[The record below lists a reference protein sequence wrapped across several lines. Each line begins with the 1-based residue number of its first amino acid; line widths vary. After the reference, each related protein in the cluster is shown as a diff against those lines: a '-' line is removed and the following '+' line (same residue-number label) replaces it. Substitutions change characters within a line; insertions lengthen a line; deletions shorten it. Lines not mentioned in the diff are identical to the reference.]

1 MKKRVLSLCL
11 TLAMVLAF
19 LPSRAMAAGDS
30 YGPYDGYGFTVDEL
44 EFDLGQIEFDGTE
57 KTVKDVFQITIE
69 NTGEETLYMQGG
81 SVLGGDGTVLVRQK
95 TFTVEPGGAETVS
108 YDMEIRGMAQYGV
121 HTDQFQLFSF
131 ANGAQR
137 DATVT
142 YELVKPEQSS
152 SGSSDNTA
160 YMGTVSIETGEGAG
174 FSVSSNELSFGTCFV
189 GETPKP
195 LYVTLTN
202 TRSDGLAYQSDEGFF
217 VVDGGYDTP
226 VRWKLVEGELNAE
239 GQLAP
244 GKSLT
249 YELTLETRKEGIG
262 GVQYDGPFVVMDT
275 DRKIMYKVGGVF
287 YVDYEIL
294 PLSEKKSEGIA
305 WEIDTKS
312 IDFGTHNDVDYE
324 FEGEYFECYFPKETK
339 TISVTNKGDHE
350 FYLETRVSEDEA
362 TKEMTSVYDS
372 VFRGRTDQRVRP
384 GETVTISVDAGG
396 EKIRPGVA
404 GGELQLTAYYEDSK
418 EKNTLTATI
427 PLTSKYLYQGG
438 YFIQDLSDRSYG
450 TVKGSDG
457 EDYGIYSKNGY
468 AKVKEGDSFTF
479 VMTPHDPKNYTVV
492 DILVDGKSVGAAKTY
507 TFENVQACHTFE
519 AVFGSGTDIKA
530 PGAAEPAAWAEEA
543 VDRGIELGLIPAE
556 LQSGYDQPITRRD
569 FCVLAYKFYCSKEG
583 ELSVW
588 MSPFTDVN
596 DLAVTRMASQGIV
609 NGVGDG
615 LFAPNDSLTREQAA
629 TILSRLAAAV
639 LFPKRLVEAEGEPTF
654 DDNAAIAS
662 WAYEAVGQMQISG
675 IMGGTGN
682 NQFSPQMTYTREQSM
697 VTIMRL
703 YDIATEK
710 LGR

>member
-11 TLAMVLAF
+11 TLAMVLTF

-244 GKSLT
+244 
-249 YELTLETRKEGIG
+249 E
-262 GVQYDGPFVVMDT
+262 
-275 DRKIMYKVGGVF
+275 
-287 YVDYEIL
+287 
-294 PLSEKKSEGIA
+294 
-305 WEIDTKS
+305 
-312 IDFGTHNDVDYE
+312 
-324 FEGEYFECYFPKETK
+324 
-339 TISVTNKGDHE
+339 
-350 FYLETRVSEDEA
+350 
-362 TKEMTSVYDS
+362 
-372 VFRGRTDQRVRP
+372 
-384 GETVTISVDAGG
+384 
-396 EKIRPGVA
+396 
-404 GGELQLTAYYEDSK
+404 
-418 EKNTLTATI
+418 
-427 PLTSKYLYQGG
+427 
-438 YFIQDLSDRSYG
+438 
-450 TVKGSDG
+450 
-457 EDYGIYSKNGY
+457 
-468 AKVKEGDSFTF
+468 
-479 VMTPHDPKNYTVV
+479 
-492 DILVDGKSVGAAKTY
+492 
-507 TFENVQACHTFE
+507 
-519 AVFGSGTDIKA
+519 
-530 PGAAEPAAWAEEA
+530 
-543 VDRGIELGLIPAE
+543 
-556 LQSGYDQPITRRD
+556 
-569 FCVLAYKFYCSKEG
+569 
-583 ELSVW
+583 
-588 MSPFTDVN
+588 SP
-596 DLAVTRMASQGIV
+596 
-609 NGVGDG
+609 
-615 LFAPNDSLTREQAA
+615 
-629 TILSRLAAAV
+629 
-639 LFPKRLVEAEGEPTF
+639 
-654 DDNAAIAS
+654 
-662 WAYEAVGQMQISG
+662 
-675 IMGGTGN
+675 
-682 NQFSPQMTYTREQSM
+682 
-697 VTIMRL
+697 
-703 YDIATEK
+703 
-710 LGR
+710 